1 MIDDIDILRELSLAE
16 QMGRVARLWRTV
28 ADRELSPLGLTYPRW
43 SALWKLQRLND
54 NISQKNLANALEI
67 ELPSLMRTLNQLE
80 EQGLIIR
87 NCCATDKRV
96 RIVSLTVQGK
106 SLMTKMEERIMQV
119 RRELL
124 TGIDNAELNTLK
136 KTIERVADNALTKL
150 NKTEKQ

>member
-28 ADRELSPLGLTYPRW
+28 ADQELSPIGLTYPRW

-54 NISQKNLANALEI
+54 NISQKTLASALEI

-87 NCCATDKRV
+87 NCCAKDKRV
-96 RIVSLTVQGK
+96 RIVSLTAQGK
-106 SLMTKMEERIMQV
+106 SLTKQVEQRIMQV
-119 RRELL
+119 RQELL
-124 TGIDNAELNTLK
+124 TGIDNAELIAFK
-136 KTIERVADNALTKL
+136 KCIERVADNALTKL
-150 NKTEKQ
+150 NKTEK